1 MTARMI
7 NDVIKFDRKLFYNQ
21 FVWIFIFFLSTP
33 VFAFPLD
40 LTKDWKLV
48 SGKNLNI
55 TIEDVSWK
63 KIKSLP
69 IPEDF
74 ISFSEDIYTLTLLK
88 TFEVSTSDFQ
98 KLSLD
103 GLSIHFPLLTN
114 VYEVYFNG
122 EKIGSGGVVLNGKIV
137 KNGFKRH
144 VILPIPEDKVQ
155 IGKNEIRLI
164 LSSNAGEELNV
175 YSSFDSAPLVVDLQ
189 SRNVLILSERSRWI
203 LAFLYLFV
211 GFYHFLLYF
220 KRPQERYNLFFGLFS
235 TFFSF
240 YIYLRSNAVYELDL
254 DPLLQMKL
262 EYMVIFNI
270 TSLFLLFLN
279 TFFQY
284 RLSFISKLYQIFTLV
299 LTLLV
304 PFSNRSVCLFLLKIW
319 QFSIFIFIIYSFF
332 IMYQSLIRKNP
343 DAIRMIFGF
352 LVLMISG
359 IVDLIGSMGLI
370 SNLENYGILKYGF
383 FVFEVGMVF
392 ILANRF
398 LRVHKEAEELNLD
411 LDQKVKERTK
421 QLENTLDQVRELKI
435 QQDGDYFLTSLILD
449 PLNQNHVENDFII
462 LEGFSRQKKRFQ
474 FKQWK
479 KEIGGDIII
488 ADEIYLKDRK
498 YLVFVNGD
506 AMGKSIQG
514 ASGALV
520 LGVVF
525 RSFIARTKTVF
536 SYHSKPPELWL
547 KECFLELQ
555 NIFESFDGSMLV
567 SVVLGLVD
575 LESGILFFLNAEHPP
590 TVLYRNGVATFI
602 ESKLELRKIGIT
614 GLESKMKVKTFFL
627 EKGDTII
634 VGSDGRD
641 DIFLGVDQDEIPLI
655 NEDEC
660 QFLRRVEESGG
671 DLELLVQG
679 LENYGEL
686 TDDLS
691 IVKLTYIKEPVR
703 LNSITNF
710 SSFQFPDETYLKYI
724 QDENWERAIYY
735 LENIKSKISQEFLPP
750 VFKKE
755 LAKVYYK
762 IGRYEEALFL
772 FEELI
777 SEFPEDVEIIFNASL
792 IYKKIKRYHESIE
805 LGERILLREPDF
817 LNNIVNLAESYIL
830 IYEKEKVFG
839 LLEKI
844 ECLDPDH
851 LYSQK
856 IRSQLEQLVSDYQNG

>member
-1 MTARMI
+1 MI

-641 DIFLGVDQDEIPLI
+641 DIFLGVDQDEMPLI

-724 QDENWERAIYY
+724 QDENWEHAIYH
-735 LENIKSKISQEFLPP
+735 LENIKSKISQEFLSP

-762 IGRYEEALFL
+762 IGMYKEALFL

>member
-1 MTARMI
+1 MI
-7 NDVIKFDRKLFYNQ
+7 NDVIKFDWKLFYNQ

-33 VFAFPLD
+33 IFAFPID

-55 TIEDVSWK
+55 TIEDVSWE

-262 EYMVIFNI
+262 EYMAIFNI

-299 LTLLV
+299 LTLLI
-304 PFSNRSVCLFLLKIW
+304 PFSNRSDCLFLLKIW

-359 IVDLIGSMGLI
+359 IVDLIGSMGFI

-421 QLENTLDQVRELKI
+421 QLENTLDQIRELKI

-641 DIFLGVDQDEIPLI
+641 DIFLGIDQDEIPLI

-724 QDENWERAIYY
+724 QDENWERAIYH

-762 IGRYEEALFL
+762 IEMYKEALFL

-856 IRSQLEQLVSDYQNG
+856 IRSQLELYKSS

>member
-1 MTARMI
+1 MI

-63 KIKSLP
+63 KIKFLP

-299 LTLLV
+299 LTLLI

-462 LEGFSRQKKRFQ
+462 LEGFSKQKKRFQ

-641 DIFLGVDQDEIPLI
+641 DIFLGIDQDEIPLI

-724 QDENWERAIYY
+724 QDENWERAIYH

-762 IGRYEEALFL
+762 IGMYEEALFL

>member
-1 MTARMI
+1 MI
-7 NDVIKFDRKLFYNQ
+7 NDVIKFDWKLFYNQ

-33 VFAFPLD
+33 VFAFPID

-262 EYMVIFNI
+262 EYMAIFNI

-299 LTLLV
+299 LTLLI

-370 SNLENYGILKYGF
+370 NNLENYGILKYGF

-462 LEGFSRQKKRFQ
+462 LEGFSKQKKRFQ

-641 DIFLGVDQDEIPLI
+641 DIFLGIDQDEIPLI

-724 QDENWERAIYY
+724 QDENWERAIYH

-762 IGRYEEALFL
+762 IGMYEEALFL

>member
-1 MTARMI
+1 MI

-641 DIFLGVDQDEIPLI
+641 DIFLGIDQDEIPLI

-762 IGRYEEALFL
+762 IGMYKEALFL

>member
-1 MTARMI
+1 MI

-33 VFAFPLD
+33 VFAFPID

-641 DIFLGVDQDEIPLI
+641 DIFLGVDQDEMPLI

-724 QDENWERAIYY
+724 QDENWERAIYH

-762 IGRYEEALFL
+762 IGMYKEALFL

>member
-1 MTARMI
+1 MI
-7 NDVIKFDRKLFYNQ
+7 NDIIKFDPKIFYDKLIW
-21 FVWIFIFFLSTP
+21 VFIFFVSTP
-33 VFAFPLD
+33 VFAFPID
-40 LTKDWKLV
+40 LTKDWKLI
-48 SGKNLNI
+48 SGKNLNASI
-55 TIEDVSWK
+55 KDASWK
-63 KIKSLP
+63 ELKSLP
-69 IPEDF
+69 IPEDS
-74 ISFSEDIYTLTLLK
+74 ISFSEGIYTLTLLK
-88 TFEVSTSDFQ
+88 TFEVSANDFQ
-98 KLSLD
+98 KLALD

-122 EKIGSGGVVLNGKIV
+122 EKIGSGGIVLNGKII

-144 VILPIPEDKVQ
+144 VILPIPENKVQ

-175 YSSFDSAPLVVDLQ
+175 YASFDSAPLVIDLQ
-189 SRNVLILSERSRWI
+189 SKNVLILSERSRWM

-220 KRPQERYNLFFGLFS
+220 KRPQEKYNLFFGLFS
-235 TFFSF
+235 TFFSV
-240 YIYLRSNAVYELDL
+240 YIHLRSNAVYELNL
-254 DPLLQMKL
+254 DPLFQMKL

-284 RLSFISKLYQIFTLV
+284 KISFVSKLYQIFTLT
-299 LTLLV
+299 LTLLI
-304 PFSNRSVCLFLLKIW
+304 PFSNRSVCLFLLKLW
-319 QFSIFIFIIYSFF
+319 QFSIFTFIVYSFF
-332 IMYQSLIRKNP
+332 IMYKSLVRKNP

-352 LVLMISG
+352 LVLMIAG
-359 IVDLIGSMGLI
+359 VMDLIGSMGLI
-370 SNLENYGILKYGF
+370 DNLENYGILKYGF

-411 LDQKVKERTK
+411 LDQKVKERTR
-421 QLENTLDQVRELKI
+421 QLENTLEQVRELKI

-449 PLNQNHVENDFII
+449 PLNRNQVENDFIV
-462 LEGFSRQKKRFQ
+462 LEGFSKQKKRFQ

-488 ADEIYLKDRK
+488 ADEICLKNRK
-498 YLVFVNGD
+498 CLVFVNGD

-525 RSFIARTKTVF
+525 RSFISRTKTVS

-575 LESGILFFLNAEHPP
+575 LESGVLFFLNAEHPP

-602 ESKLELRKIGIT
+602 ENKLELRKIGIT

-634 VGSDGRD
+634 VSSDGRD
-641 DIFLGVDQDEIPLI
+641 DILLGMDQDGIPLI

-671 DLELLVQG
+671 DLDLLVQG

-691 IVKLTYIKEPVR
+691 IVKLTYLKEPVR
-703 LNSITNF
+703 LESFANLL
-710 SSFQFPDETYLKYI
+710 SFQFPDETYLKCL
-724 QDENWERAIYY
+724 QDEDWEHTIYH
-735 LENIKSKISQEFLPP
+735 LENLKSKISEEFLPP

-762 IGRYEEALFL
+762 IEKYEEALSL

-792 IYKKIKRYHESIE
+792 IYKKLKRYHESIE
-805 LGERILLREPDF
+805 LGERVLLREPDF

-830 IYEKEKVFG
+830 IYEREMALG

-844 ECLDPDH
+844 ECLDTDH
-851 LYSQK
+851 LYTQK
-856 IRSQLEQLVSDYQNG
+856 IKAQLEQPELYKNP

>member
-1 MTARMI
+1 MI

-641 DIFLGVDQDEIPLI
+641 DIFLGIDQDEIPLI

-724 QDENWERAIYY
+724 QDENWERAIYH
-735 LENIKSKISQEFLPP
+735 LENIKNKISQEFLPP

-762 IGRYEEALFL
+762 IGMYKEALFL

>member
-1 MTARMI
+1 MI
-7 NDVIKFDRKLFYNQ
+7 NDVIKFDWKLFYNQ

-33 VFAFPLD
+33 VFAFPID

-48 SGKNLNI
+48 SGKNLNVS
-55 TIEDVSWK
+55 IEDASWK

-69 IPEDF
+69 IPEDS

-88 TFEVSTSDFQ
+88 TFEVSANDFQ
-98 KLSLD
+98 KLTLD

-144 VILPIPEDKVQ
+144 VILAIPEDKVQ

-164 LSSNAGEELNV
+164 LSSNVGEELNV
-175 YSSFDSAPLVVDLQ
+175 YASFDSAPLVVDLQ
-189 SRNVLILSERSRWI
+189 SRNVLILSERPRWI

-220 KRPQERYNLFFGLFS
+220 KRPQEKYNLFFGLFS

-299 LTLLV
+299 LTLLI
-304 PFSNRSVCLFLLKIW
+304 PFSNRSDCLFLLKIW

-332 IMYQSLIRKNP
+332 IIYESLKLKNP

-421 QLENTLDQVRELKI
+421 QLENTLDQIRELKI

-703 LNSITNF
+703 LGSVANL

-724 QDENWERAIYY
+724 QDENWERAIYH

-762 IGRYEEALFL
+762 IGMYEEALFL

-792 IYKKIKRYHESIE
+792 IYKKIKRYHQSIE

>member
-33 VFAFPLD
+33 VFAFPID

-299 LTLLV
+299 LTLLI
-304 PFSNRSVCLFLLKIW
+304 PFSNRSDCLFLLKIW
-319 QFSIFIFIIYSFF
+319 QFYIFIFIIYSFF

-462 LEGFSRQKKRFQ
+462 LEGFSKQKKRFQ

-641 DIFLGVDQDEIPLI
+641 DIFLGIDQDEIPLI

-724 QDENWERAIYY
+724 QDENWERAIYH
-735 LENIKSKISQEFLPP
+735 LENIKNKISQEFLPP

-762 IGRYEEALFL
+762 IGMYKEALFL

>member
-1 MTARMI
+1 MI

-762 IGRYEEALFL
+762 IGMYKEALFL

>member
-1 MTARMI
+1 MI

-641 DIFLGVDQDEIPLI
+641 DIFLGIDQDEIPLI

-735 LENIKSKISQEFLPP
+735 LENIKNKISQEFLPP

-762 IGRYEEALFL
+762 IGMYKEALFL

>member
-1 MTARMI
+1 MI
-7 NDVIKFDRKLFYNQ
+7 NDVIKFDWKLFYNQ

-33 VFAFPLD
+33 IFAFPID

-55 TIEDVSWK
+55 TIEDVSWE

-641 DIFLGVDQDEIPLI
+641 DIFLGIDQDEIPLI

-724 QDENWERAIYY
+724 QDENWERAIYH

-762 IGRYEEALFL
+762 IEMYKEALFL

-856 IRSQLEQLVSDYQNG
+856 IRSQLELYKSS

>member
-1 MTARMI
+1 MI

-33 VFAFPLD
+33 VFAFPID

-299 LTLLV
+299 LTLLI
-304 PFSNRSVCLFLLKIW
+304 PFSNRSDCLFLLKIW

-370 SNLENYGILKYGF
+370 NNLENYGILKYGF

-641 DIFLGVDQDEIPLI
+641 DIFLGIDQDEIPLI

-762 IGRYEEALFL
+762 IGMYKEALFL

-792 IYKKIKRYHESIE
+792 IYKKIKRYHKSIE

>member
-1 MTARMI
+1 MI
-7 NDVIKFDRKLFYNQ
+7 NDVIKFDRKLFYNK
-21 FVWIFIFFLSTP
+21 FVWIFIFFISTP
-33 VFAFPLD
+33 VFAFPID

-48 SGKNLNI
+48 SGKNLNVS
-55 TIEDVSWK
+55 IEDVSWK
-63 KIKSLP
+63 EIRSLP
-69 IPEDF
+69 IPEDS

-88 TFEVSTSDFQ
+88 TFEVSVNDFQ
-98 KLSLD
+98 KLNLD
-103 GLSIHFPLLTN
+103 GLSIHFPFLTN

-122 EKIGSGGVVLNGKIV
+122 EKIGSGGIVLNGKII

-144 VILPIPEDKVQ
+144 VILPIPENKVQ

-164 LSSNAGEELNV
+164 LSSNAGEGLNV
-175 YSSFDSAPLVVDLQ
+175 YASFDSAPLVVDLQ
-189 SRNVLILSERSRWI
+189 SRNVLILSERSRWM

-220 KRPQERYNLFFGLFS
+220 KRPQEKYNLFFGLFS
-235 TFFSF
+235 TFFSV
-240 YIYLRSNAVYELDL
+240 YIYLRSNVVYELDL

-270 TSLFLLFLN
+270 TSLFLLFLDA
-279 TFFQY
+279 FF
-284 RLSFISKLYQIFTLV
+284 RRKVSFVSKLYQTFTLA
-299 LTLLV
+299 LTLLI
-304 PFSNRSVCLFLLKIW
+304 PFSNKSVCLFILQIW

-332 IMYQSLIRKNP
+332 IMYKTLVQKDP
-343 DAIRMIFGF
+343 DAIRMVFGF

-359 IVDLIGSMGLI
+359 VADLVGSMGLI
-370 SNLENYGILKYGF
+370 NDLENYGILKYGF

-398 LRVHKEAEELNLD
+398 LRAHKEAEELNLD
-411 LDQKVKERTK
+411 LDRKVKERTR

-449 PLNQNHVENDFII
+449 PLNRNQVENDFII
-462 LEGFSRQKKRFQ
+462 MEGLSRQKKRFQ

-488 ADEIYLKDRK
+488 ADEICLKNRE

-525 RSFIARTKTVF
+525 RSFIARTKTVS

-555 NIFESFDGSMLV
+555 NIFESFDGSMLA

-614 GLESKMKVKTFFL
+614 GLESKMKVKTFLL

-641 DIFLGVDQDEIPLI
+641 DIFLGVDQDGTPLI

-679 LENYGEL
+679 LESYGEL

-691 IVKLTYIKEPVR
+691 IVKLTYLKDPVR
-703 LNSITNF
+703 LESVANLA
-710 SSFQFPDETYLKYI
+710 SFPFPDEIYLKCL
-724 QDENWERAIYY
+724 QDENWENTIYH
-735 LENIKSKISQEFLPP
+735 LENLKSKMSEEFLPP

-762 IGRYEEALFL
+762 VGKYEEALFL

-777 SEFPEDVEIIFNASL
+777 SEFPEDIEVIFNASL
-792 IYKKIKRYHESIE
+792 IYKKLKRYYESIE
-805 LGERILLREPDF
+805 LGERVLLREPDF

-830 IYEKEKVFG
+830 IYERKMALV

-844 ECLDPDH
+844 ESLDSEH

-856 IRSQLEQLVSDYQNG
+856 IRIQLEQLELYKNP

>member
-7 NDVIKFDRKLFYNQ
+7 NDVIKFDWKLFYNQ

-33 VFAFPLD
+33 IFAFPID

-55 TIEDVSWK
+55 TIEDVSWE

-641 DIFLGVDQDEIPLI
+641 DIFLGIDQDEIPLI

-724 QDENWERAIYY
+724 QDENWERAIYH

-762 IGRYEEALFL
+762 IEMYKEALFL

-856 IRSQLEQLVSDYQNG
+856 IRSQLELYKSS

>member
-1 MTARMI
+1 MI

-21 FVWIFIFFLSTP
+21 FVWIFIFFVSTP
-33 VFAFPLD
+33 IFAFPID

-48 SGKNLNI
+48 SGKNLNVSI
-55 TIEDVSWK
+55 KDVSWK

-189 SRNVLILSERSRWI
+189 SRNVLILSEHSRWI

-220 KRPQERYNLFFGLFS
+220 KRPQEKYNLFFGLFS

-240 YIYLRSNAVYELDL
+240 YIYLRSNTVYELDL

-299 LTLLV
+299 LTLLI
-304 PFSNRSVCLFLLKIW
+304 PFSNRSDCLFLLKIW

-359 IVDLIGSMGLI
+359 IMDLIGSMGLI

>member
-1 MTARMI
+1 MI

-299 LTLLV
+299 LTLLI

-735 LENIKSKISQEFLPP
+735 LENIKNKISQEFLPP

-762 IGRYEEALFL
+762 IGMYKEALFL

>member
-762 IGRYEEALFL
+762 IGMYKEALFL

>member
-641 DIFLGVDQDEIPLI
+641 DIFLGVDQDEMPLI

-724 QDENWERAIYY
+724 QDENWEHAIYH
-735 LENIKSKISQEFLPP
+735 LENIKSKISQEFLSP

-762 IGRYEEALFL
+762 IGMYKEALFL

>member
-641 DIFLGVDQDEIPLI
+641 DIFLGIDQDEIPLI

-724 QDENWERAIYY
+724 QDENWERAIYH
-735 LENIKSKISQEFLPP
+735 LENIKNKISQEFLPP

-762 IGRYEEALFL
+762 IGMYKEALFL

>member
-299 LTLLV
+299 LTLLI

-735 LENIKSKISQEFLPP
+735 LENIKNKISQEFLPP

-762 IGRYEEALFL
+762 IGMYKEALFL

>member
-21 FVWIFIFFLSTP
+21 FVWIFIFFVSTP
-33 VFAFPLD
+33 IFAFPID

-48 SGKNLNI
+48 SGKNLNVSI
-55 TIEDVSWK
+55 KDVSWK

-189 SRNVLILSERSRWI
+189 SRNVLILSEHSRWI

-220 KRPQERYNLFFGLFS
+220 KRPQEKYNLFFGLFS

-240 YIYLRSNAVYELDL
+240 YIYLRSNTVYELDL

-299 LTLLV
+299 LTLLI
-304 PFSNRSVCLFLLKIW
+304 PFSNRSDCLFLLKIW

-359 IVDLIGSMGLI
+359 IMDLIGSMGLI

>member
-33 VFAFPLD
+33 VFAFPID

-299 LTLLV
+299 LTLLI
-304 PFSNRSVCLFLLKIW
+304 PFSNRSDCLFLLKIW
-319 QFSIFIFIIYSFF
+319 QFYIFIFIIYSFF

-462 LEGFSRQKKRFQ
+462 LEGFSKQKKRFQ

-641 DIFLGVDQDEIPLI
+641 DIFLGIDQDEIPLI

-724 QDENWERAIYY
+724 QDENWERAIYH

-762 IGRYEEALFL
+762 IGMYEEALFL

>member
-7 NDVIKFDRKLFYNQ
+7 NDVIKFDWKLFYNQ

-33 VFAFPLD
+33 IFAFPID

-55 TIEDVSWK
+55 TIEDVSWE

-262 EYMVIFNI
+262 EYMAIFNI

-299 LTLLV
+299 LTLLI
-304 PFSNRSVCLFLLKIW
+304 PFSNRSDCLFLLKIW

-359 IVDLIGSMGLI
+359 IVDLIGSMGFI

-421 QLENTLDQVRELKI
+421 QLENTLDQIRELKI

-641 DIFLGVDQDEIPLI
+641 DIFLGIDQDEIPLI

-724 QDENWERAIYY
+724 QDENWERAIYH

-762 IGRYEEALFL
+762 IEMYKEALFL

-856 IRSQLEQLVSDYQNG
+856 IRSQLELYKSS

>member
-1 MTARMI
+1 MI

>member
-1 MTARMI
+1 MI
-7 NDVIKFDRKLFYNQ
+7 NDVIKFDWKLFYNQ

-33 VFAFPLD
+33 VFAFPID

-55 TIEDVSWK
+55 TIEDVSWE

-220 KRPQERYNLFFGLFS
+220 KRPQEKYNLFFGLFS

-262 EYMVIFNI
+262 EYMAIFNI

-299 LTLLV
+299 LTLLI

-370 SNLENYGILKYGF
+370 NNLENYGILKYGF

-641 DIFLGVDQDEIPLI
+641 DIFLGIDQDEIPLI

-703 LNSITNF
+703 LNSITNLP
-710 SSFQFPDETYLKYI
+710 SFQFPDETYLKYI
-724 QDENWERAIYY
+724 QDENWERAIYH

-755 LAKVYYK
+755 LAKIYYK
-762 IGRYEEALFL
+762 IGMYEEALFL

-856 IRSQLEQLVSDYQNG
+856 IRSQLEQTELYKSS